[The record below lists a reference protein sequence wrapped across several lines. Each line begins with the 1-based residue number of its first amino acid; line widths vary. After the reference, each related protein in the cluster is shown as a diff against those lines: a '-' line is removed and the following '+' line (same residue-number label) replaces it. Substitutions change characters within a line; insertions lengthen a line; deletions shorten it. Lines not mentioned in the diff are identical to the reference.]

1 LLPQAITKKVACT
14 EGASDFFVCL
24 QSIMQAT
31 IYRSTGSWYTARST
45 TGEIFQARIK
55 GVLKMDADITSTNPI
70 AVGDIVDIV
79 PEDGDANAKNAMI
92 TGIAPRRNYIVR
104 SSPHKK
110 GNAKHIVAANL
121 DQAMLVCTVKEPRTS
136 NGFID
141 RFLVTAAAYHIP
153 VILVFNK
160 KDIYKSEKEI
170 DRFAELAALYDSI
183 GYTVKLV
190 SAATGDGVDEL
201 AGMMKDKTTLM
212 SGHSGVGKSSL
223 INRLLP
229 GLDLRTKAVS
239 GWSGKGLHTTTYAEM
254 YDLPDGGQ
262 LIDTPGV
269 REFGIVDIE
278 KTELSHYFLEMQPYL
293 PLCQFNNCLHINEPG
308 CAVKAAAEAG
318 EIDPDR
324 YISYA
329 TILESMKEE
338 TY

>member
-1 LLPQAITKKVACT
+1 
-14 EGASDFFVCL
+14 
-24 QSIMQAT
+24 MQAL
-31 IYRSTGSWYTARST
+31 IYRSTGSWYTVKT
-45 TGEIFQARIK
+45 TASGETFQARIK
-55 GVLKMDADITSTNPI
+55 GVLKLDEDITSTNPI
-70 AVGDIVDIV
+70 AVGDVVEIV
-79 PEDGDANAKNAMI
+79 PEEGDANAKNAMI
-92 TGIAPRRNYIVR
+92 TDIAPRRNYIVR

-121 DQAMLVCTVKEPRTS
+121 DQAMLICTVKEPRTS
-136 NGFID
+136 NGFMD

-153 VILVFNK
+153 VTLVFNK
-160 KDIYKSEKEI
+160 RDIYKEKEI
-170 DRFAELAALYDSI
+170 DRFAELAALYEDI

-190 SAATGDGVDEL
+190 SATTGDGVDEL
-201 AGMMKDKTTLM
+201 AAMMKDKTTLM

-254 YDLPDGGQ
+254 YDLPIGGK

-278 KTELSHYFLEMQPYL
+278 KPELSHYFLEMQPYL
-293 PLCQFNNCLHINEPG
+293 SQCQFNNCLHINEPG
-308 CAVKAAAEAG
+308 CAVKAAVQAG
-318 EIDPDR
+318 EIDQDR

-329 TILESMKEE
+329 TILESIQEDN
-338 TY
+338 Y